1 MSNTSTPR
9 ILWQNADPS
18 QTNMDKFR
26 RQVNEK
32 RGLALRNFAD
42 LHAWSTDPR
51 TASDFWIDLFQ
62 YEQIKPGVQPT
73 KAIRRANTS
82 MYPPAEFF
90 PDVLMNFAEH
100 LLNTRSLNEVALY
113 TVSEGCEVI
122 RPVTRPELREMVRAT
137 ASAMTQAGVTV
148 GDRVAAVISN
158 CVEAVVACLATLSL
172 GAIWSTSSPDMGVEG
187 IMQRLNQI
195 EPKLVLFENS
205 VRYNGKLRPLVQKY
219 EECIARLRKTRNF
232 ELGIIIAREVPY
244 ITEGKRNVGT
254 WDDFVKGAP
263 DKELTFVQLPFKQP
277 GFIVYSS
284 GTASAPKCIV
294 HSACAMLLQIKKDY
308 MLHLDVRPGDTI
320 YQYTTTGWIMWAMV
334 LCGLSYGGSVVLY
347 DGSPLYPDPL
357 VTLRMIEKLKV
368 TLFGTSARFLTDLHD
383 RNLSPRQ
390 IIDLSSL
397 RTVSS
402 TGSVLP
408 AKVCEWFYDVGFP
421 ENIHLVSGSGG
432 TDMACSLVLGD
443 PTGPFYSGE
452 IQVPA
457 LGMAVDILDSTKDYP
472 VSIKGTG
479 EPGELVCREPFP
491 SQPIL
496 FWGEKGM
503 NKYRSAYFERFGDKI
518 WTQGDFVSSSPV
530 TGGFTMLGRS
540 DGVLNP
546 SGVRFGSAEI
556 YNVVSQF
563 PEFEDAICVG
573 QRRPQDSDERVI
585 LFIKTK
591 DNRDLSRST
600 IKAVR
605 SAVAA
610 ALSPRHV
617 PSFVFQTPEIPY
629 TINGKK
635 IELAVKQI
643 VSGQKVTP
651 SGAVENP
658 ESLIF
663 YERFAKDEYLM
674 EDGKVMLSK
683 I

>member
-1 MSNTSTPR
+1 MSKTLAPR
-9 ILWQNADPS
+9 KLWQHADPS
-18 QTNMDKFR
+18 QTNMDIFR
-26 RQVNEK
+26 RRVNAS
-32 RGLALRNFAD
+32 RGLNLRNFAD

-51 TASDFWIDLFQ
+51 TAPDFWVELFQ
-62 YEQIKPGVQPT
+62 YEQIKPGIVPT
-73 KAIRRANTS
+73 KAMERINLA
-82 MYPPAEFF
+82 MYPPPEFF
-90 PDVLMNFAEH
+90 PHVRMNFTEH
-100 LLNTRSLNEVALY
+100 LLDIETLNEVALY
-113 TVSEGCEVI
+113 AVSEACEVI
-122 RPVTRPELREMVRAT
+122 RPVTKPELREMVKAM
-137 ASAMTQAGVTV
+137 ASAMAQAGVTV

-158 CVEAVVACLATLSL
+158 CLEAIVACLAVLSL
-172 GAIWSTSSPDMGVEG
+172 GAVWSTSSPDMGVEG

-195 EPKLVLFENS
+195 EPKVVIFESS
-205 VRYNGKLRPLVQKY
+205 VQYNGKRRPLVQKCD
-219 EECIARLRKTRNF
+219 ECLARLRKTRNF
-232 ELGIIIAREVPY
+232 ELGVVIVREIPY
-244 ITEGKRNVGT
+244 PTKGKTNVVS
-254 WDDFVKGAP
+254 WSEFVNGAP
-263 DKELTFVQLPFKQP
+263 DRELTFAQLPFRQP

-284 GTASAPKCIV
+284 GTASLTFRTW
-294 HSACAMLLQIKKDY
+294 AMLLQIKKDY

-357 VTLRMIEKLKV
+357 ITLRMVEKLKIS
-368 TLFGTSARFLTDLHD
+368 LFGTSSRFLTDLHD
-383 RNLSPRQ
+383 KHLNPRES
-390 IIDLSSL
+390 IDLSSL

-408 AKVCEWFYDVGFP
+408 AKVCEWFYDAGFP
-421 ENIHLVSGSGG
+421 GKIHLVSGSGG

-443 PTGPFYSGE
+443 PTSPLFSGE

-472 VSIKGTG
+472 VSIKNTG
-479 EPGELVCREPFP
+479 EPGELVCTQPFP
-491 SQPIL
+491 SQPVL

-503 NKYRSAYFERFGDKI
+503 EKYRSAYFDRFGDNV

-563 PEFEDAICVG
+563 PEFEDTLCVG

-585 LFIKTK
+585 LFIKMK
-591 DNRDLSRST
+591 DDRPLPKST
-600 IKAVR
+600 VAAVR
-605 SAVAA
+605 SAIAT

-643 VSGQKVTP
+643 VSGQNVTP

-658 ESLIF
+658 GSLVF
-663 YERFAKDEYLM
+663 YEKFAKDEYLK
-674 EDGKVMLSK
+674 EDTGKAYSSK
-683 I
+683 L

>member
-1 MSNTSTPR
+1 M
-9 ILWQNADPS
+9 A
-18 QTNMDKFR
+18 
-26 RQVNEK
+26 
-32 RGLALRNFAD
+32 
-42 LHAWSTDPR
+42 
-51 TASDFWIDLFQ
+51 
-62 YEQIKPGVQPT
+62 
-73 KAIRRANTS
+73 
-82 MYPPAEFF
+82 
-90 PDVLMNFAEH
+90 
-100 LLNTRSLNEVALY
+100 
-113 TVSEGCEVI
+113 
-122 RPVTRPELREMVRAT
+122 
-137 ASAMTQAGVTV
+137 QAGVTV
-148 GDRVAAVISN
+148 GDRVAAIISN
-158 CVEAVVACLATLSL
+158 CVETVVACLATLSL

-195 EPKLVLFENS
+195 EPKLVLFESS

-219 EECIARLRKTRNF
+219 EECTARLRKTRNF
-232 ELGIIIAREVPY
+232 QLGIMIVREIPY
-244 ITEGKRNVGT
+244 STKVSRDVVT
-254 WDDFVKGAP
+254 WHNFVQGAP
-263 DKELTFVQLPFKQP
+263 DRDLTFVQLPFNQP

-284 GTASAPKCIV
+284 GTTGAPKCIV

-308 MLHLDVRPGDTI
+308 MLHLDVRPGDII

-347 DGSPLYPDPL
+347 DGSPLFPDPL
-357 VTLRMIEKLKV
+357 VTLRMIEKLKI

-383 RNLSPRQ
+383 RKLNPRQ
-390 IIDLSSL
+390 TINLTSL

-408 AKVCEWFYDVGFP
+408 AKVCEWFYDAGFP
-421 ENIHLVSGSGG
+421 EHIHLVSGSGG

-443 PTGPFYSGE
+443 PTGPLYSGE
-452 IQVPA
+452 IQAPA
-457 LGMAVDILDSTKDYP
+457 LGMAVDIFDMTKVYA

-491 SQPIL
+491 SQPVL

-503 NKYRSAYFERFGDKI
+503 DKYRSAYFDRFGDKV

-530 TGGFTMLGRS
+530 TGGYTMLGRS

-556 YNVVSQF
+556 YNVVSEF
-563 PEFEDAICVG
+563 TEFEDTICVG
-573 QRRPQDSDERVI
+573 QRRPQDSDERVV

-591 DNRDLSRST
+591 DNRTLSPST
-600 IKAVR
+600 I
-605 SAVAA
+605 
-610 ALSPRHV
+610 
-617 PSFVFQTPEIPY
+617 QETPEIPY

-658 ESLIF
+658 KSLIF
-663 YERFAKDEYLM
+663 YERFAEDEYLK
-674 EDGKVMLSK
+674 EEGGHEKRSK